1 MLDGNQV
8 VLKYKDELLA
18 SVYLKTKEGNYEY
31 LCDTISYPLLVTETG
46 VYYFQDESFTIWYVD
61 YETMTQQKVWEK
73 DGRKRQEIHLVNYDR
88 DYIYFTAVNQI
99 GHDRENQNVFEPY
112 LMRVPRWSGGKA
124 EKVYRFK
131 ACQNGGSLY
140 RNCAVVGERMFFNDY
155 DTILLD
161 PEVNGMGRENSGQP
175 SEDAIAMRQLAE
187 GFAEA
192 YFQGDEEKLKAY
204 LSEGYEG
211 GMDLYPYPE
220 QAEQVEEL
228 FISGLPDGE
237 LDVGV
242 ICFVS
247 YEFSGNAETDGSL
260 SYLSIEME
268 KTGQG
273 WRVLSYGLEG

>member
-1 MLDGNQV
+1 M
-8 VLKYKDELLA
+8 
-18 SVYLKTKEGNYEY
+18 
-31 LCDTISYPLLVTETG
+31 
-46 VYYFQDESFTIWYVD
+46 
-61 YETMTQQKVWEK
+61 
-73 DGRKRQEIHLVNYDR
+73 
-88 DYIYFTAVNQI
+88 
-99 GHDRENQNVFEPY
+99 
-112 LMRVPRWSGGKA
+112 
-124 EKVYRFK
+124 
-131 ACQNGGSLY
+131 
-140 RNCAVVGERMFFNDY
+140 
-155 DTILLD
+155 
-161 PEVNGMGRENSGQP
+161 
-175 SEDAIAMRQLAE
+175 
-187 GFAEA
+187 
-192 YFQGDEEKLKAY
+192 KAY

>member
-1 MLDGNQV
+1 MVFDSQEYWDTVNQMDDLYRNVIDAAACEKMLDGNQV

-18 SVYLKTKEGNYEY
+18 SVYLKTKEGNYEH

-61 YETMTQQKVWEK
+61 YETMTQQKIWEK

-112 LMRVPRWSGGKA
+112 LMRVPRWSGGEA

-161 PEVNGMGRENSGQP
+161 PEVNGMGRENSSQRMLTQMQSKNLMRARMTGLSMLKIPRIPSPPFLCSGQ
-175 SEDAIAMRQLAE
+175 IQLVYCRRAVNST
-187 GFAEA
+187 A
-192 YFQGDEEKLKAY
+192 L
-204 LSEGYEG
+204 LSANSL
-211 GMDLYPYPE
+211 MDLPLTPY
-220 QAEQVEEL
+220 
-228 FISGLPDGE
+228 SRT
-237 LDVGV
+237 
-242 ICFVS
+242 VS
-247 YEFSGNAETDGSL
+247 AACPF
-260 SYLSIEME
+260 
-268 KTGQG
+268 
-273 WRVLSYGLEG
+273 R